1 MTAPPKTYPPVVDH
15 DDLTMLATIIAG
27 AAVGA
32 LVLAWL
38 AFMVGL
44 AVRIFLFASGL

>member
-1 MTAPPKTYPPVVDH
+1 MTTLPSPARPLVDH
-15 DDLTMLATIIAG
+15 DDLRLLATIIAG

>member
-1 MTAPPKTYPPVVDH
+1 
-15 DDLTMLATIIAG
+15 MLATIIGA

-32 LVLAWL
+32 LVLAWV
-38 AFMVGL
+38 AFMLGL